1 MLCLHLG
8 IWALKSTF
16 CRLSSF
22 AVFKNAITLNS
33 FVCFYGTSNPQ
44 SRFDNSF
51 MKTNQLLVDVR
62 FSWHCSSIYP
72 WESSDWSLDLTREY
86 SSIRSGRGE
95 TAGNVKTSPKF
106 VSSSRLNDKPEQ
118 IWFWRIHSSHDHC
131 LLFIVYCLFCGAGA
145 WRGGGV
151 GGEGLTFTPL
161 RFIYFYTYHNI
172 IQSQ

>member
-118 IWFWRIHSSHDHC
+118 IWFWRIPSSHD
-131 LLFIVYCLFCGAGA
+131 LLSPLFILWSWRVARRWG
-145 WRGGGV
+145 RGGGV
-151 GGEGLTFTPL
+151 DIHTATFYLFLYVP
-161 RFIYFYTYHNI
+161 
-172 IQSQ
+172 